1 MTDNEKWNRYIHT
14 VYLEN
19 RSKRVKEV
27 EFNLIGED
35 FEGDISFTDL
45 QLQEGTR
52 VSGTM
57 PELREILSPVEF
69 NIDENTF
76 LRTVSNPVKRGTQPQ
91 VHNNIKNRFFNIIG
105 RGHEVVSIPNVFHEN
120 YSFPVITTG
129 LDLELRA
136 KEDFDLLRIRTNDGN
151 LIEGRQYSDVP
162 QLENHPLNYKYTRE
176 FYFSGAKAGELI
188 ELKASINSAK
198 INNKSLPFKNGSLK
212 ISGEEIAAS
221 KQRVML
227 APEGSFRIGI
237 EFYKKVTET
246 FEDEYGFEQTITY
259 FKDVGIGFY
268 GIAEFNQW
276 TYGGSKL

>member
-120 YSFPVITTG
+120 FSFPVI
-129 LDLELRA
+129 
-136 KEDFDLLRIRTNDGN
+136 
-151 LIEGRQYSDVP
+151 
-162 QLENHPLNYKYTRE
+162 
-176 FYFSGAKAGELI
+176 
-188 ELKASINSAK
+188 
-198 INNKSLPFKNGSLK
+198 NN
-212 ISGEEIAAS
+212 
-221 KQRVML
+221 
-227 APEGSFRIGI
+227 
-237 EFYKKVTET
+237 
-246 FEDEYGFEQTITY
+246 
-259 FKDVGIGFY
+259 
-268 GIAEFNQW
+268 
-276 TYGGSKL
+276 